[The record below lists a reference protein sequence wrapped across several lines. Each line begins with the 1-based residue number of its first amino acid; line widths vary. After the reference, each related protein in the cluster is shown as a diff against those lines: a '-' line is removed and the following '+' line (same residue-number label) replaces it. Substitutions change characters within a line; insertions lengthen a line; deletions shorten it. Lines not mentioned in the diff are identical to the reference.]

1 MAMCIPEQPIF
12 TPRAETATAS
22 PKWWTKEYTVFLA
35 LLAVANVGS
44 DWLAFRLLESRP
56 IVVELVTGYCL
67 AQLFLMSFW
76 LALGGLHFVARF
88 IVVTLL
94 TGAGTLAA
102 YQGNS
107 NPGDDTMWIMA
118 GLSGTIMFGIHAILL
133 PLRWLLGWRTDFD
146 RAYHRNTSYGSMQL
160 GLIHL
165 LALTAACAMPF
176 AVVQLFAGQSTTEW
190 GLYTLILGA
199 LVLLVS
205 FPVALLVTTTKR
217 QWAWGIIAAGVFAS
231 SSFVKSVIDIPWGVW
246 VNVAMTGTIFLNL
259 GALRLVGLRLFSV
272 KQPATFGADP
282 ADQDLAQLVASW
294 PTLPDAVRQRIMATV
309 RSADVDVEEVPR
321 RDFQTSEQPKPA
333 PGNTPPS
340 R

>member
-1 MAMCIPEQPIF
+1 MARCSREPIF
-12 TPRAETATAS
+12 TANGETATTS
-22 PKWWTKEYTVFLA
+22 PKWWTKEYTLLLA
-35 LLAVANVGS
+35 VLAVANVAS
-44 DWLAFRLLESRP
+44 DWLAFRSLESGQ

-76 LALGGLHFVARF
+76 LALGGLHFAARF
-88 IVVTLL
+88 VVVTLL

-102 YQGNS
+102 YSGITSSQN
-107 NPGDDTMWIMA
+107 DTLWILA
-118 GLSGTIMFGIHAILL
+118 GLGGTIMFGIQAILL
-133 PLRWLLGWRTDFD
+133 PLRWLLGWRADFD

-165 LALTAACAMPF
+165 LALTTACAMPF
-176 AVVQLFAGQSTTEW
+176 AAIQFFSGQTSTEW
-190 GLYTLILGA
+190 GLYSLILGA

-205 FPVALLVTTTKR
+205 FPVALLVTTARR

-246 VNVAMTGTIFLNL
+246 VNVAMTATVFLNL

-282 ADQDLAQLVASW
+282 DLAQLVAGW

-309 RSADVDVEEVPR
+309 RSADVDV
-321 RDFQTSEQPKPA
+321 DQA
-333 PGNTPPS
+333 P
-340 R
+340 